1 METYLKKALII
12 IISLFVF
19 VGCGNKNDAE
29 LYNLSPEE
37 WYSQILKDIQNSD
50 LEEADKHYI
59 SFSSEHISSPLLE
72 QMLLILAQ
80 ANVNDEKYET
90 ANAYLDEYIRR
101 YGTKEK
107 IEFANYM
114 KIKANFDSFSKPNRN
129 QKLMQDSIEAIEN
142 FLKNYPATQYR
153 PLIETMLVKFKL
165 AQYYLDTQIH
175 SLYDRTDRQES
186 ATIYKEKLDVSPL
199 NGVDMIEPTLPW
211 YMRAFE

>member
-1 METYLKKALII
+1 METYLKKALL

-142 FLKNYPATQYR
+142 FLKNYPTTQYR

-165 AQYYLDTQIH
+165 AQYYLDTQIY

-186 ATIYKEKLDVSPL
+186 ATIYKDKLDVSPL
-199 NGVDMIEPTLPW
+199 NGIDMIEPTLPW

>member
-1 METYLKKALII
+1 METYLKKALI

-19 VGCGNKNDAE
+19 VGCGNKNDVE

-142 FLKNYPATQYR
+142 FLKNYPTTQYR

-165 AQYYLDTQIH
+165 AQYYLDTQIY
-175 SLYDRTDRQES
+175 SLYERTDRQES

>member
-1 METYLKKALII
+1 METYLKNALL
-12 IISLFVF
+12 IISLLVF
-19 VGCGNKNDAE
+19 VGCGNKNDIE

-37 WYSQILKDIQNSD
+37 WYSQVLKDIQNSD

-129 QKLMQDSIEAIEN
+129 QKLMQDSIAAIEN
-142 FLKNYPATQYR
+142 FLKNYPTTQYR

-165 AQYYLDTQIH
+165 AQYYLDTQIY
-175 SLYDRTDRQES
+175 SLYERIDRQES
-186 ATIYKEKLDVSPL
+186 AVIYKDKLDVSPL
-199 NGVDMIEPTLPW
+199 NGIDMIEPTLPW

>member
-1 METYLKKALII
+1 MKTYLKKVLL
-12 IISLFVF
+12 IISLLVF
-19 VGCGNKNDAE
+19 VGCGNKNDVE

-129 QKLMQDSIEAIEN
+129 QKLMQDSIAAIEN
-142 FLKNYPATQYR
+142 FLKNYPTTQYR

-165 AQYYLDTQIH
+165 AQYYLDTQIY
-175 SLYDRTDRQES
+175 SLYERIDRQES
-186 ATIYKEKLDVSPL
+186 AVIYKDKLDVSPL
-199 NGVDMIEPTLPW
+199 NGIDMIEPTLPW

>member
-1 METYLKKALII
+1 METYLKKALI

-165 AQYYLDTQIH
+165 AQYYLDTQIY

>member
-1 METYLKKALII
+1 METYLKKALL

>member
-1 METYLKKALII
+1 METYLKKALI

-19 VGCGNKNDAE
+19 VGCGNKNDVE

-37 WYSQILKDIQNSD
+37 WYSQVLKDIQNSD

-129 QKLMQDSIEAIEN
+129 QKLMQDSIAAIEN
-142 FLKNYPATQYR
+142 FLKNYPTTQYR

-165 AQYYLDTQIH
+165 AQYYLDTQIY
-175 SLYDRTDRQES
+175 SLYERIDRQES
-186 ATIYKEKLDVSPL
+186 AVIYKDKLDVSPL
-199 NGVDMIEPTLPW
+199 NGIDMIEPTLPW

>member
-1 METYLKKALII
+1 METYLKKALL

-165 AQYYLDTQIH
+165 AQYYLDTQIY

>member
-1 METYLKKALII
+1 METYLKKALI

-19 VGCGNKNDAE
+19 VGCGNKNDVE

-129 QKLMQDSIEAIEN
+129 QKLMQDSIAAIEN
-142 FLKNYPATQYR
+142 FLKNYPTTQYR

-165 AQYYLDTQIH
+165 AQYYLDTQIY
-175 SLYDRTDRQES
+175 SLYERTDRQES

>member
-1 METYLKKALII
+1 METYLKKALL
-12 IISLFVF
+12 IISLLVF
-19 VGCGNKNDAE
+19 VGCGNKNDVE

-129 QKLMQDSIEAIEN
+129 QKLMQDSIAAIEN
-142 FLKNYPATQYR
+142 FLKNYPTTQYR

-165 AQYYLDTQIH
+165 AQYYLDTQIY
-175 SLYDRTDRQES
+175 SLYERINRQES
-186 ATIYKEKLDVSPL
+186 AVIYKDKLDVSPL
-199 NGVDMIEPTLPW
+199 NGIDMIEPTLPW

>member
-1 METYLKKALII
+1 METYLKKALI

-19 VGCGNKNDAE
+19 VGCGNKNDVE

-129 QKLMQDSIEAIEN
+129 QKLMQDSIAAIEN
-142 FLKNYPATQYR
+142 FLKNYPTTQYR

-165 AQYYLDTQIH
+165 AQYYLDTQIY
-175 SLYDRTDRQES
+175 SLYERIDRQES

>member
-1 METYLKKALII
+1 METYLKKALI

-19 VGCGNKNDAE
+19 VGCGNKNDVE

-37 WYSQILKDIQNSD
+37 WYSQVLKDIQNSD

-142 FLKNYPATQYR
+142 FLKNYPTTQYR

-165 AQYYLDTQIH
+165 AQYYLDTQIY

>member
-1 METYLKKALII
+1 METYLKKALL

-19 VGCGNKNDAE
+19 VVCGNKNDVE

-37 WYSQILKDIQNSD
+37 WYSLFLKDIQNSD

-129 QKLMQDSIEAIEN
+129 QKLMQDSIAAIEN
-142 FLKNYPATQYR
+142 FLKNYPTTQYR

-165 AQYYLDTQIH
+165 AQYYLDTQIY
-175 SLYDRTDRQES
+175 SLYERIDRQES
-186 ATIYKEKLDVSPL
+186 AVIYKDKLDVSPL
-199 NGVDMIEPTLPW
+199 NGIDMIEPTLPW

>member
-1 METYLKKALII
+1 METYLKKALL
-12 IISLFVF
+12 IISLLVF
-19 VGCGNKNDAE
+19 VGCGNKNDVE

-129 QKLMQDSIEAIEN
+129 QKLMQDSIAAIEN
-142 FLKNYPATQYR
+142 FLKNYPTTQYR

-165 AQYYLDTQIH
+165 AQYYLDTQIY

>member
-1 METYLKKALII
+1 METYLKKALI

-19 VGCGNKNDAE
+19 VGCGNKNDVE

-129 QKLMQDSIEAIEN
+129 QKLMQDSIAAIEN
-142 FLKNYPATQYR
+142 FLKNYPTTQYR

-165 AQYYLDTQIH
+165 AQYYLDTQIY

>member
-1 METYLKKALII
+1 METYLKKALI

-19 VGCGNKNDAE
+19 VGCGNKNDVE

-142 FLKNYPATQYR
+142 FLKNYPTTQYR

-165 AQYYLDTQIH
+165 AQYYLDTQIY

-186 ATIYKEKLDVSPL
+186 ATIYKDKLDVSPL
-199 NGVDMIEPTLPW
+199 NGIDMIEPTLPW

>member
-1 METYLKKALII
+1 METYLKKALI

-19 VGCGNKNDAE
+19 VGCGNKNDVE

-142 FLKNYPATQYR
+142 FLKNYPTTQYR

-165 AQYYLDTQIH
+165 AQYYLDTQIY

>member
-1 METYLKKALII
+1 METYLKKALLII
-12 IISLFVF
+12 FLFVF
-19 VGCGNKNDAE
+19 VGCGNKNDVE

-129 QKLMQDSIEAIEN
+129 QKLMQDSIVAIEN
-142 FLKNYPATQYR
+142 FLKNYPTTQYR

-165 AQYYLDTQIH
+165 AQYYLDTQIY
-175 SLYDRTDRQES
+175 SLYERIDRQES
-186 ATIYKEKLDVSPL
+186 AVIYKDKLDVSPL
-199 NGVDMIEPTLPW
+199 NGIDMIEPTLPW

>member
-1 METYLKKALII
+1 METYLKKALL

-19 VGCGNKNDAE
+19 VGCGNKNDVE

-37 WYSQILKDIQNSD
+37 WYSQVLKDIQNSD

-129 QKLMQDSIEAIEN
+129 QKLMQDSIAAIEN
-142 FLKNYPATQYR
+142 FLKNYPTTQYR

-165 AQYYLDTQIH
+165 AQYYLDTQIY
-175 SLYDRTDRQES
+175 SLYERIDRQES
-186 ATIYKEKLDVSPL
+186 AVIYKDKLDVSPL
-199 NGVDMIEPTLPW
+199 NGIDMIEPTLPW

>member
-1 METYLKKALII
+1 METYLKKALL

-165 AQYYLDTQIH
+165 AQYYLDTQIY

-186 ATIYKEKLDVSPL
+186 ATIYKDKLDVSPL
-199 NGVDMIEPTLPW
+199 NGVDMIEPMLPW

>member
-1 METYLKKALII
+1 METYLKKALI

>member
-1 METYLKKALII
+1 METYLKKALI

-199 NGVDMIEPTLPW
+199 NGVDMIEPMLPW

>member
-1 METYLKKALII
+1 METYLKKALL
-12 IISLFVF
+12 IISLLAF
-19 VGCGNKNDAE
+19 VGCGNKNDVE

-37 WYSQILKDIQNSD
+37 WYSQVLKDIQNSD

-129 QKLMQDSIEAIEN
+129 QKLMQDSIAAIEN
-142 FLKNYPATQYR
+142 FLKNYPTTQYR

-165 AQYYLDTQIH
+165 AQYYLDTQIY
-175 SLYDRTDRQES
+175 SLYERIDRQES
-186 ATIYKEKLDVSPL
+186 AVIYKDKLDVSPL
-199 NGVDMIEPTLPW
+199 NGIDMIEPTLPW

>member
-1 METYLKKALII
+1 METYLKKALL
-12 IISLFVF
+12 IISLLIF
-19 VGCGNKNDAE
+19 VGCGNKNDVE

-37 WYSQILKDIQNSD
+37 WYSQVLKDIQNSD

-129 QKLMQDSIEAIEN
+129 QKLMQDSIAAIEN
-142 FLKNYPATQYR
+142 FLKNYPTTQYR

-165 AQYYLDTQIH
+165 AQYYLDTQIY
-175 SLYDRTDRQES
+175 SLYERIDRQES
-186 ATIYKEKLDVSPL
+186 AVIYKDKLDVSPL
-199 NGVDMIEPTLPW
+199 NGIDMIEPTLPW

>member
-1 METYLKKALII
+1 METYLKKALL
-12 IISLFVF
+12 IISLLVF
-19 VGCGNKNDAE
+19 VGCGNKNDVE

-37 WYSQILKDIQNSD
+37 WYSQVLKDIQNSD

-129 QKLMQDSIEAIEN
+129 QKLMQDSIAAIEN
-142 FLKNYPATQYR
+142 FLKNYPTTQYR

-165 AQYYLDTQIH
+165 AQYYLDTQIY
-175 SLYDRTDRQES
+175 SLYERIDRQES
-186 ATIYKEKLDVSPL
+186 AVIYKDKLDVSPL
-199 NGVDMIEPTLPW
+199 NGIDMIEPTLPW

>member
-1 METYLKKALII
+1 METYLKKALL
-12 IISLFVF
+12 IISLLVF
-19 VGCGNKNDAE
+19 VGCGNKNDVE

-37 WYSQILKDIQNSD
+37 WYSQVLKDIKNSD

-129 QKLMQDSIEAIEN
+129 QKLMQDSIAAIEN
-142 FLKNYPATQYR
+142 FLKNYPTTQYR

-165 AQYYLDTQIH
+165 AQYYLDTQIY
-175 SLYDRTDRQES
+175 SLYERIDRQES
-186 ATIYKEKLDVSPL
+186 AVIYKDKLDVSPL
-199 NGVDMIEPTLPW
+199 NGIDMIEPTLPW

>member
-1 METYLKKALII
+1 LKKALL
-12 IISLFVF
+12 IISLLVF
-19 VGCGNKNDAE
+19 VGCGNKNDVE

-37 WYSQILKDIQNSD
+37 WYSQVLKDIQNSD

-129 QKLMQDSIEAIEN
+129 QKLMQDSIAAIEN
-142 FLKNYPATQYR
+142 FLKNYPTTQYR

-165 AQYYLDTQIH
+165 AQYYLDTQIY
-175 SLYDRTDRQES
+175 SLYERIDRQES
-186 ATIYKEKLDVSPL
+186 AVIYKDKLDVSPL
-199 NGVDMIEPTLPW
+199 NGIDMIEPTLPW

>member
-1 METYLKKALII
+1 METYLKKALL
-12 IISLFVF
+12 IISLLVF
-19 VGCGNKNDAE
+19 VGCGNKNDIE

-37 WYSQILKDIQNSD
+37 WYSQVLKDIQNSD

-129 QKLMQDSIEAIEN
+129 QKLMQDSIAAIEN
-142 FLKNYPATQYR
+142 FLKNYPTTQYR

-165 AQYYLDTQIH
+165 AQYYLDTQIY
-175 SLYDRTDRQES
+175 SLYERIDRQES
-186 ATIYKEKLDVSPL
+186 AVIYKDKLDVSPL
-199 NGVDMIEPTLPW
+199 NGIDMIEPTLPW

>member
-1 METYLKKALII
+1 METYLKKALL
-12 IISLFVF
+12 IISLLVF
-19 VGCGNKNDAE
+19 VGCGNKNDVE

-37 WYSQILKDIQNSD
+37 WYSQVLKDIQNSD

-129 QKLMQDSIEAIEN
+129 QKLMQDSIVAIEN
-142 FLKNYPATQYR
+142 FLKNYPTTQYR

-165 AQYYLDTQIH
+165 AQYYLDTQIY
-175 SLYDRTDRQES
+175 SLYERIDRQES
-186 ATIYKEKLDVSPL
+186 AVIYKDKLDVSPL
-199 NGVDMIEPTLPW
+199 NGIDMIEPTLPW

>member
-165 AQYYLDTQIH
+165 AQYYLDTQIY

-186 ATIYKEKLDVSPL
+186 ATIYKDKLDVSPL
-199 NGVDMIEPTLPW
+199 NGVDMIEPMLPW